1 VVQWFTKKDYKRFLK
16 INLLVMAKKEIVL
29 QSAEYKLLCKGYAEW
44 LQTLNY
50 ATVSQHSR
58 QVQYFL
64 SYQEQNEKYSIDQL
78 VATDPNGFIQ
88 TKIAASNNH
97 INKIIQSL
105 KLFSKYLRQTG
116 KSIIG
121 FALERLAAE
130 RRKPVWLTKAAIQ
143 QLYAAIPNTIL
154 GIRDTAI
161 LAVYYGCGVRLNEG
175 KNIQLQDIDYNK
187 KILHIKKGKG
197 YKERFIPI
205 AEKSF
210 NDITNYINVARPQL
224 VQEKTKNDY
233 LFIGANTG
241 KVMEKQSIYIRIK
254 RLAKIAKL
262 KQPIGTHTLRH
273 SIATHLLQS
282 GMQLEKIKEFLG
294 HSQLDSTQ
302 IYTHLK
308 NELQ

>member
-1 VVQWFTKKDYKRFLK
+1 
-16 INLLVMAKKEIVL
+16 MAKMNRTIPIVIGT
-29 QSAEYKLLCKGYAEW
+29 EYKLLCKGFAEW

-58 QVQYFL
+58 QVQHFL
-64 SYQEQNEKYSIDQL
+64 KYQEQNEKNSIDQL

-88 TKIAASNNH
+88 TKTSSSNNH

-116 KSIIG
+116 KSTIG
-121 FALERLAAE
+121 FNLERLQTT
-130 RRKPVWLTKAAIQ
+130 RTKPVWLAKQEINK
-143 QLYAAIPNTIL
+143 LYEVIPNTVL

-197 YKERFIPI
+197 YKERLIPI

-210 NDITNYINVARPQL
+210 AAIKLYVDTGRMQL
-224 VQEKTKNDY
+224 VNEANKNDY

-241 KVMEKQSIYIRIK
+241 KVMDKQSIYIRIK

-294 HSQLDSTQ
+294 HSHLDSTQ

-308 NELQ
+308 NEIL